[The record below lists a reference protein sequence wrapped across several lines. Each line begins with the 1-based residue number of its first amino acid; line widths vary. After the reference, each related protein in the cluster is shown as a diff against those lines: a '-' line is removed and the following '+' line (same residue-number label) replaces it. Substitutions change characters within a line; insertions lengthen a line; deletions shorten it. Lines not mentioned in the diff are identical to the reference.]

1 MKEEI
6 RILAKVVV
14 WQEYYVPVPDGKTK
28 EEFVKELKENDPGAD
43 HYENTYGVE
52 YLIESEETLEVEYY
66 SEEDDK
72 LIDSIQIPNKYY
84 IDSTI

>member
-6 RILAKVVV
+6 RIMAKIAV
-14 WQEYYVPVPDGKTK
+14 WQEYYIPVPDGKTK
-28 EEFVKELKENDPGAD
+28 EEFVKELKENDPAAN
-43 HYENTYGVE
+43 HYEITCGVE
-52 YLIESEETLEVEYY
+52 YLIETEEILEVEYY

-84 IDSTI
+84 VDSTI